1 MNQRGSVLL
10 EVLLATAVFSFAG
23 IVVLGVVDGTVAD
36 GARAARR
43 SLAMDVARSQLA
55 RMEAGISDDSQDD
68 RAVFGLRVESRMEPS
83 DFPGL
88 ALAVV
93 EVYDE
98 QADGRSDEAS
108 NEPPRLAVLRQLLR
122 GDGGGGSE
130 RPEVSR

>member
-1 MNQRGSVLL
+1 L
-10 EVLLATAVFSFAG
+10 EVLLATAVFAFAG
-23 IVVLGVVDGTVAD
+23 IVVLGVVDGSVAD

-43 SLAMDVARSQLA
+43 SLAMDVARSQLS
-55 RMEAGISDDSQDD
+55 RMEAGISTDVQEDAAST
-68 RAVFGLRVESRMEPS
+68 GLRVESRMEPS

-98 QADGRSDEAS
+98 QPQVDNDL
-108 NEPPRLAVLRQLLR
+108 NTNDPPRIAVLRQLMR

>member
-1 MNQRGSVLL
+1 MKQRGSVLL

-68 RAVFGLRVESRMEPS
+68 RAVPGLRVESHMEPS

-98 QADGRSDEAS
+98 QSDGRNDEAS

-122 GDGGGGSE
+122 GDGGSGTE

>member
-55 RMEAGISDDSQDD
+55 RMEAGISDESRDD
-68 RAVFGLRVESRMEPS
+68 RAVLGLRVESHMEPS

-98 QADGRSDEAS
+98 QLDGRSDEAS
-108 NEPPRLAVLRQLLR
+108 NDPPRLAVLRQLLR
-122 GDGGGGSE
+122 GDGGSGTE

>member
-1 MNQRGSVLL
+1 MKQRGSVLL

-23 IVVLGVVDGTVAD
+23 IVVLGVVDGAVAD

-55 RMEAGISDDSQDD
+55 RMEAGISENSQDD
-68 RAVFGLRVESRMEPS
+68 RAVPGLRVESRMEPS

-88 ALAVV
+88 TLAVV

-98 QADGRSDEAS
+98 QPDGRSDEATTD
-108 NEPPRLAVLRQLLR
+108 PPRLAVLRQLMR
-122 GDGGGGSE
+122 GDGGSGTE

>member
-68 RAVFGLRVESRMEPS
+68 RAVFGLRVESHMEPS

>member
-68 RAVFGLRVESRMEPS
+68 RAVPGLRVESRMEPS

-98 QADGRSDEAS
+98 QSDGRNDEAS

-122 GDGGGGSE
+122 GDGGSGTE

>member
-43 SLAMDVARSQLA
+43 SLAIDVARSQLA
-55 RMEAGISDDSQDD
+55 RMEAGISDESRDD
-68 RAVFGLRVESRMEPS
+68 RAVLGLRVESHMEPS

-98 QADGRSDEAS
+98 QPDGRSDEAS
-108 NEPPRLAVLRQLLR
+108 NDPPRLAVLRQLMR

>member
-43 SLAMDVARSQLA
+43 SLAMDIARSQLA
-55 RMEAGISDDSQDD
+55 RMEAGISDESQDD
-68 RAVFGLRVESRMEPS
+68 RAVFGLRVESHMEPS

-122 GDGGGGSE
+122 GDGGSGTE

>member
-68 RAVFGLRVESRMEPS
+68 RAVFGLRVESHMEPS

-122 GDGGGGSE
+122 GDGGSGTE

>member
-1 MNQRGSVLL
+1 MKQRGSVLL

-23 IVVLGVVDGTVAD
+23 IVVLGVVDGAVAD

-55 RMEAGISDDSQDD
+55 RMEAGISENSQDD
-68 RAVFGLRVESRMEPS
+68 RSVPGLRVESRMEPS

-88 ALAVV
+88 TLAVV

-98 QADGRSDEAS
+98 QPDGRSDEATTD
-108 NEPPRLAVLRQLLR
+108 PPRLAVLRQLMR
-122 GDGGGGSE
+122 GDGGSGTE

>member
-43 SLAMDVARSQLA
+43 SLAMDIARSQLA
-55 RMEAGISDDSQDD
+55 RMEAGISDESQDD
-68 RAVFGLRVESRMEPS
+68 RAVFGLRVESHMEPS

-108 NEPPRLAVLRQLLR
+108 NDPPRLAVLRQLLR

>member
-68 RAVFGLRVESRMEPS
+68 RAVPGLRVESRMEPS

-98 QADGRSDEAS
+98 QSDGRTDEAS

-122 GDGGGGSE
+122 GDGGGGTE

>member
-55 RMEAGISDDSQDD
+55 RMEAGISGDSQDD
-68 RAVFGLRVESRMEPS
+68 RAVLGLRVESHMEPS

-98 QADGRSDEAS
+98 QSDGRNDEAS

-122 GDGGGGSE
+122 GDGGSGTE

>member
-1 MNQRGSVLL
+1 MKSRGSVLL
-10 EVLLATAVFSFAG
+10 EVLLATAVFAFAG
-23 IVVLGVVDGTVAD
+23 IVVLGVVDGSVAD

-43 SLAMDVARSQLA
+43 SLAMDVARSQLS
-55 RMEAGISDDSQDD
+55 RMEAGISTDAQEDAAST
-68 RAVFGLRVESRMEPS
+68 GLRVESRMEPS

-98 QADGRSDEAS
+98 QPQVDNDL
-108 NEPPRLAVLRQLLR
+108 NTNDPPRIAVLRQLMR

>member
-68 RAVFGLRVESRMEPS
+68 RAVLGLRVESHMEPS

-98 QADGRSDEAS
+98 QSDGRNDEAS

>member
-55 RMEAGISDDSQDD
+55 RMEAGMSDDSQDD
-68 RAVFGLRVESRMEPS
+68 RAVLGLRVESHMEPS

-98 QADGRSDEAS
+98 QSDGRNDEAS

-122 GDGGGGSE
+122 GDGGSGTE

>member
-55 RMEAGISDDSQDD
+55 RMEAGISDESQDD
-68 RAVFGLRVESRMEPS
+68 RAVFGLRVESHMEPS

>member
-68 RAVFGLRVESRMEPS
+68 RAVFGLRVESHMEPS

-98 QADGRSDEAS
+98 QSDGRNDEAS

-122 GDGGGGSE
+122 GDGGSGTE

>member
-1 MNQRGSVLL
+1 MKQRGSVLL

-23 IVVLGVVDGTVAD
+23 IVVLGVVDGAVAD

-55 RMEAGISDDSQDD
+55 RMEAVISDDSQDD
-68 RAVFGLRVESRMEPS
+68 RVVPGLRVESRMEPS

-98 QADGRSDEAS
+98 QSDGRTDEAI
-108 NEPPRLAVLRQLLR
+108 NDPPRLAVLRQLLR
-122 GDGGGGSE
+122 GDGGGGTE

>member
-1 MNQRGSVLL
+1 MKQRGSVLL

-68 RAVFGLRVESRMEPS
+68 RAVLGLRVESHMEPS

-98 QADGRSDEAS
+98 QSDGRNDEAS

-122 GDGGGGSE
+122 GDGGSGTE

>member
-68 RAVFGLRVESRMEPS
+68 RAVLGLRVESHMEPS

-98 QADGRSDEAS
+98 QLDGRSDEAS

-122 GDGGGGSE
+122 GDGGSGTE

>member
-10 EVLLATAVFSFAG
+10 EVLLATAVISFAG

-68 RAVFGLRVESRMEPS
+68 RAVFGLRVESHMEPS

-122 GDGGGGSE
+122 GDGGSGTE

>member
-1 MNQRGSVLL
+1 MKQRGSVLL

-23 IVVLGVVDGTVAD
+23 IVVLGVVDGAVAD

-55 RMEAGISDDSQDD
+55 RMEAGISEDSQDD
-68 RAVFGLRVESRMEPS
+68 RAVPGLRVESRMEPS

-88 ALAVV
+88 TLAVV

-98 QADGRSDEAS
+98 QSDGRSDEATTD
-108 NEPPRLAVLRQLLR
+108 PPRLAVLRQLMR
-122 GDGGGGSE
+122 GDGGGGTE

>member
-1 MNQRGSVLL
+1 MKQRGSVLL

-23 IVVLGVVDGTVAD
+23 IVVLGVVDGAVAD

-68 RAVFGLRVESRMEPS
+68 RAVPGLRVESRMEPS

-88 ALAVV
+88 TLAVV

-98 QADGRSDEAS
+98 QSDGRSDEATTD
-108 NEPPRLAVLRQLLR
+108 PPRLAVLRQLMR
-122 GDGGGGSE
+122 GDGGSGTE

>member
-55 RMEAGISDDSQDD
+55 RMEAGISDESRDD
-68 RAVFGLRVESRMEPS
+68 RAVLGLRVESHMEPS

-98 QADGRSDEAS
+98 QLDGRSDEAS
-108 NEPPRLAVLRQLLR
+108 NDPPRLAVLRQLMR

>member
-1 MNQRGSVLL
+1 L
-10 EVLLATAVFSFAG
+10 EVLLATAVFAFAG
-23 IVVLGVVDGTVAD
+23 IVVLGVVDGSVAD

-43 SLAMDVARSQLA
+43 SLAMDVARSQLS
-55 RMEAGISDDSQDD
+55 RMEAGISTDAQEDAAST
-68 RAVFGLRVESRMEPS
+68 GLRVESRMEPS

-98 QADGRSDEAS
+98 QPQIDNDL
-108 NEPPRLAVLRQLLR
+108 NTNDPPRIAVLRQLMR

>member
-36 GARAARR
+36 GARVARR

-68 RAVFGLRVESRMEPS
+68 RAVLGLRVESHMEPS

-98 QADGRSDEAS
+98 QSDGRNDEAS

-122 GDGGGGSE
+122 GDGGSGTE

>member
-1 MNQRGSVLL
+1 MKSRGSVLL
-10 EVLLATAVFSFAG
+10 EVLLATAVFAFAG
-23 IVVLGVVDGTVAD
+23 IVVLGVVDGSVAD

-43 SLAMDVARSQLA
+43 SLAMDVARSQLS
-55 RMEAGISDDSQDD
+55 RMEAGISTDVQEDAAST
-68 RAVFGLRVESRMEPS
+68 GLRVESRMEPS

-98 QADGRSDEAS
+98 QPQIDNDL
-108 NEPPRLAVLRQLLR
+108 NTNDPPRIAVLRQLMR
-122 GDGGGGSE
+122 GNGGGGSE

>member
-68 RAVFGLRVESRMEPS
+68 RAVFGLRVESHMEPS

-98 QADGRSDEAS
+98 QADERSDEAS
-108 NEPPRLAVLRQLLR
+108 NDPPRLAVLRQLLR

>member
-1 MNQRGSVLL
+1 MKQRGSVLL

-23 IVVLGVVDGTVAD
+23 IVVLGVVDGAVAD

-68 RAVFGLRVESRMEPS
+68 RVVPGLRVESRMEPS

-88 ALAVV
+88 TLAVV

-98 QADGRSDEAS
+98 QSDGRSDEATTD
-108 NEPPRLAVLRQLLR
+108 PPRLAVLRQLMR
-122 GDGGGGSE
+122 GDGGSGTE

>member
-68 RAVFGLRVESRMEPS
+68 CAVLGLRVESHMEPS

>member
-1 MNQRGSVLL
+1 MKQRGSVLL

-23 IVVLGVVDGTVAD
+23 IVVLGVIDGAVAD

-68 RAVFGLRVESRMEPS
+68 RAVPGLRVESRMEPS

-88 ALAVV
+88 TLAVV

-98 QADGRSDEAS
+98 QPDGRSDEATTD
-108 NEPPRLAVLRQLLR
+108 PPRLAVLRQLMR
-122 GDGGGGSE
+122 GDGGSGTE

>member
-1 MNQRGSVLL
+1 MKQRGSVLL

-55 RMEAGISDDSQDD
+55 RMEAGISGDSQDD
-68 RAVFGLRVESRMEPS
+68 RAVLGLRVESHMEPS

-98 QADGRSDEAS
+98 QSDGRSDEAS

>member
-1 MNQRGSVLL
+1 MKQRGSVLL

-23 IVVLGVVDGTVAD
+23 IVVLGVVDGAVAD

-68 RAVFGLRVESRMEPS
+68 RVVPGLRVESRMEPS

-98 QADGRSDEAS
+98 QSDGRTDEAT
-108 NEPPRLAVLRQLLR
+108 NDPPRLAVLRQLLR
-122 GDGGGGSE
+122 GDGGGGTE

>member
-1 MNQRGSVLL
+1 MKQRGSVLL

-23 IVVLGVVDGTVAD
+23 IVVLGVVDGAVAD

-55 RMEAGISDDSQDD
+55 RMEAGISEDSQDD
-68 RAVFGLRVESRMEPS
+68 RAVPGLRVESRMEPS

-88 ALAVV
+88 TLAVV

-98 QADGRSDEAS
+98 QSDGRSDEATTD
-108 NEPPRLAVLRQLLR
+108 PPRLAVLRQLMR
-122 GDGGGGSE
+122 GDGGSGTE